1 MVTPAAGNTAAILV
15 NKAIKQRK
23 SRRTGRSLTIALI
36 IGFLFVI
43 VGIIPIATFNPTPF
57 AGPPTCNGQ
66 IMNPGDQCQETTTT
80 NGIPTSTS
88 TYDYDQMLAQEQPNR
103 AVNYGWGFSLI
114 AIGALTI
121 GLGAYTLN
129 PKRPWGKVRAEPC
142 PKCGQLHLRD
152 KLMRYQTRR
161 GRTRTT
167 WRSNVVLCDEAC
179 GFATLYK
186 PGTQP
191 ALQPGVMQ

>member
-1 MVTPAAGNTAAILV
+1 MVAPAAGVASAILV
-15 NKAIKQRK
+15 SKAIKQRK
-23 SRRTGRSLTIALI
+23 SRRAGRSLTVALI

-66 IMNPGDQCQETTTT
+66 TMNPGDTCIEST
-80 NGIPTSTS
+80 NGVQTGS
-88 TYDYDQMLAQEQPNR
+88 YDFDQMLAMEQPDK
-103 AVNYGWGFSLI
+103 AVNYGWGISLI
-114 AIGALTI
+114 AIGALI
-121 GLGAYTLN
+121 VGFGAYNLN
-129 PKRPWGKVRAEPC
+129 PTRPWGKARLESC

-152 KLMRYQTRR
+152 KLMSYQIRQGRR
-161 GRTRTT
+161 RTT
-167 WRSNVVLCDEAC
+167 WRSRVVLCDETC

-191 ALQPGVMQ
+191 VLQPGVTQ

>member
-1 MVTPAAGNTAAILV
+1 MTTPAGSNTASILV

-23 SRRTGRSLTIALI
+23 SRKTGRSLTVALI

-43 VGIIPIATFNPTPF
+43 VGIIPIATFNPTPNP
-57 AGPPTCNGQ
+57 GPPTCNGET
-66 IMNPGDQCQETTTT
+66 MNQGDQCQEFT
-80 NGIPTSTS
+80 NGVLTG
-88 TYDYDQMLAQEQPNR
+88 TYDYDQMLAMQQPNK
-103 AVNYGWGFSLI
+103 AVNYGWGFGLI
-114 AIGALTI
+114 AVGALTV
-121 GLGAYTLN
+121 GLGAYNLN
-129 PKRPWGKVRAEPC
+129 PRRPWGKGRVEPC

-152 KLMRYQTRR
+152 KLMSYQTRK

-167 WRSNVVLCDEAC
+167 WRSNVVLCEETC

-191 ALQPGVMQ
+191 MLQPGFVQ